1 MINHLNHSSCDI
13 FPFGTTPYQG
23 HQDVL
28 NFSHDDVIKWEHF
41 PRYWPFERGIHW
53 SPVDSP
59 HIGQWRRALMLSLI
73 CAWTSGW
80 VNNRDAGNSRRHR
93 AHYDVTVMT
102 SDIFLPVRWPS
113 KFWRLL
119 SLLLIDDPAS
129 FPPTVFRHKSKNDQ
143 SWCCYS
149 LRRNTDR
156 ITTIFCKYNDS
167 THWYGR
173 EYKQTPCNRMW
184 NFMEMSSVSNVPWIT
199 NKNVPILQWRHNG
212 RNSVSNHHSHD
223 CLLNGLFRRRSKK
236 T

>member
-1 MINHLNHSSCDI
+1 
-13 FPFGTTPYQG
+13 
-23 HQDVL
+23 
-28 NFSHDDVIKWEHF
+28 
-41 PRYWPFERGIHW
+41 
-53 SPVDSP
+53 
-59 HIGQWRRALMLSLI
+59 MLSLI

-80 VNNRDAGNSRRHR
+80 ANNRDAGNLRRHR
-93 AHYDVTVMT
+93 AYYDVTVMT

-129 FPPTVFRHKSKNDQ
+129 FPPTVFRHKSKCDQ

-199 NKNVPILQWRHNG
+199 NKNVPTLQWRHNG
-212 RNSVSNHHSHD
+212 RNSVSNHHSRLFTQRFIQAQIKENIKLRVTGLCARNSPGTGEFPAHMASNTETVSIWWRHHD
-223 CLLNGLFRRRSKK
+223 PYKAAVSDLI
-236 T
+236 